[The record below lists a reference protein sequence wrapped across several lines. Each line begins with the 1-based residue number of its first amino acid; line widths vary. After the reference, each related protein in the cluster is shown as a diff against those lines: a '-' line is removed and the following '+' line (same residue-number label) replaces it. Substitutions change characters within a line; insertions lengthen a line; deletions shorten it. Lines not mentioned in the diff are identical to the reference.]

1 MNMHDSGDRTTFD
14 SGAMRDRAPGKGRYD
29 ALQVLAIRRIALIM
43 ERADA
48 KYGDC
53 RNWEK
58 GLPVSRYMDSAKRH
72 LDEYIEGKT
81 DEDHL
86 GQAAWNILSAMQTE
100 EMIKRGLL
108 PSELLDM
115 PSFVPREDVGE
126 AISRLHGNPVSPMFT
141 AYEEERRKLAAGCI
155 EWTFSKP
162 DGHSAKFWLFLVRPD
177 QSAENNGWT
186 ALVQRASEAL
196 GSTDL
201 VLCEHHHSRGLH
213 ISGIH
218 D

>member
-1 MNMHDSGDRTTFD
+1 
-14 SGAMRDRAPGKGRYD
+14 
-29 ALQVLAIRRIALIM
+29 LAIRRIALIM

-72 LDEYIEGKT
+72 LDQYIEGLA

-100 EMIKRGLL
+100 EMIDRGLL
-108 PSELLDM
+108 PPELLDM
-115 PSFVPREDVGE
+115 PSFVPREDIGE
-126 AISRLHGNPVSPMFT
+126 AISRLHGNPVRFVS
-141 AYEEERRKLAAGCI
+141 AAGEEVRRKQDAGCI
-155 EWTFSKP
+155 YEQAINS
-162 DGHSAKFWLFLVRPD
+162 DGSVSTFWLYPVRPD
-177 QSAENNGWT
+177 QSADNNGWGDLHLKAIT
-186 ALVQRASEAL
+186 AL
-196 GSTDL
+196 GSDNL
-201 VLCEHHHSRGLH
+201 IICADKHPRGIH
-213 ISGIH
+213 VIGIH